1 VKILKNGTEAMSNLS
16 NPSNPEHPLPADP
29 IPAITLHT
37 SEHPEQEGEWLRS
50 GLIKWLDEQF
60 IPEDVNQDIALRA
73 AQIFVRQRMEGE
85 NDLITLVVAMVTE
98 LEAYDFSMSFFG
110 NFAIANAMSELVMES
125 LGIDDRCCGGG

>member
-1 VKILKNGTEAMSNLS
+1 MS

-60 IPEDVNQDIALRA
+60 IPEDVNQYIALRA

>member
-1 VKILKNGTEAMSNLS
+1 MSNRS
-16 NPSNPEHPLPADP
+16 NSSNPEHPLPADP

-37 SEHPEQEGEWLRS
+37 SEHPEQEGEWLRA

-60 IPEDVNQDIALRA
+60 IPEAVNQDIANRA

>member
-1 VKILKNGTEAMSNLS
+1 MSNLS
-16 NPSNPEHPLPADP
+16 NPSNPEHSLPADP

-50 GLIKWLDEQF
+50 GLIRWLDEQF
-60 IPEDVNQDIALRA
+60 IPEAVNHDIAKRA

>member
-1 VKILKNGTEAMSNLS
+1 MS